1 MSCWVAVAV
10 WAQALHWDPVW
21 LGLAL
26 GPRRQR
32 TNTFIGSKRF
42 SWGGHRTIVQ
52 QTFTSSSLPSRWGH
66 LLSADQGACPEPL
79 SWPRE
84 RAQAREQA
92 SRRALPVRGSR
103 TRPPVV
109 RKSRRG
115 PGTEGLAGRS
125 GREATRAQLAGGRT
139 LRLHTARDRGGVPGR
154 AIRAGREKRGRQQWG
169 DRRSFGAHGAVLRAP
184 GPTRPVGRSRPGGAE
199 AARCAE
205 ATRRARPAASAL
217 RVAELCLEP
226 RGPAVCGRRPG
237 GE

>member
-21 LGLAL
+21 PGLAL
-26 GPRRQR
+26 GPRCQR

-125 GREATRAQLAGGRT
+125 GREATRAQLTGGRT
-139 LRLHTARDRGGVPGR
+139 LRLHTARDRGQVPGR
-154 AIRAGREKRGRQQWG
+154 AIRAGREKRADSNGGTGARSGPTALSCAHLAPHGQWG
-169 DRRSFGAHGAVLRAP
+169 GLAQAGQRRRDVPR
-184 GPTRPVGRSRPGGAE
+184 
-199 AARCAE
+199 
-205 ATRRARPAASAL
+205 
-217 RVAELCLEP
+217 P
-226 RGPAVCGRRPG
+226 RGGPDLQPALCG
-237 GE
+237 